1 MNSHFENIEK
11 ICALKIK
18 HRNWQVA
25 VAESFALLTVL
36 RPGEVLCITG
46 PSRAGK
52 TRLIDEL
59 KYLLC
64 GEDKF
69 DETGLM
75 PAVVVDTDNTGPNGT
90 FSTKEFT
97 RRMLDAVRHPI
108 LSIVDE
114 RIEDTI
120 AFQKFERT
128 TEAVLR
134 RSLESAFRRRKTR
147 YLFIDEAQHARYTT
161 RGAQG
166 PFAVMDSWK
175 CLAKAAQLV
184 LIVVGAYPIL
194 DILHN
199 SPHLLGRK
207 YQVHFPRYQAIP
219 EDLEEFARILAAFD
233 PLVEKDGSLSS
244 LLDQA
249 ELLYSGSFGCIGLL
263 QKWLLAASALGMAR
277 SCPVSVD
284 ILREARPPKTELE
297 SIAAE
302 ILEGE
307 RYLAH
312 GDFTLAENTGKQ
324 SSPASAYKRTRK
336 PFQRNPKRLK
346 PKNRT
351 VAGG

>member
-1 MNSHFENIEK
+1 MNTPSGDIK
-11 ICALKIK
+11 KLKRLKIK
-18 HRNWQVA
+18 HRNWQRA
-25 VAESFALLTVL
+25 VAESFTLLTVAS
-36 RPGEVLCITG
+36 PGEVVCITG

-52 TRLIDEL
+52 TRLIEEL
-59 KYLLC
+59 KGLLC
-64 GEDKF
+64 GEDTF
-69 DETGLM
+69 DETGLL
-75 PAVVVDTDNTGPNGT
+75 PAVVVDTENTGPNGT

-97 RRMLDAVRHPI
+97 RRMLEAVRHPI

-114 RIEDTI
+114 RIEDTT
-120 AFQKFERT
+120 ALQKFDRT

-134 RSLESAFRRRKTR
+134 RSLESAFRRRKTL

-161 RGAQG
+161 RVAQG

-184 LIVVGAYPIL
+184 LVVVGAYPIL
-194 DILHN
+194 DVLHN

-207 YQVHFPRYQAIP
+207 YQVHFPRYQATP
-219 EDLEEFARILAAFD
+219 EDLEEFARILAAYD

-277 SCPVSVD
+277 DCPVSVE
-284 ILREARPPKTELE
+284 ILKEARPPKTELE

-307 RYLAH
+307 RYLAY
-312 GDFTLAENTGKQ
+312 GDFAITPNTGKQ
-324 SSPASAYKRTRK
+324 SPPNSAYKRTRK

-351 VAGG
+351 VAEV